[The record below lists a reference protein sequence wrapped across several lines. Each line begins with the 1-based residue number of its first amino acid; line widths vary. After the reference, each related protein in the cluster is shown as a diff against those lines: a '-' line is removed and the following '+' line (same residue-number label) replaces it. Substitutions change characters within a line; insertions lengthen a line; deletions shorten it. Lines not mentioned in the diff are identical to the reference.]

1 VSMPNGMGSG
11 RQSSPTPTDKGT
23 LLTSAIFK
31 VEAEGKSVT
40 FSELT
45 GIVSEVEQSEYME
58 AGAVGPMFSR
68 HFGKTK
74 PPTVT
79 LKRALRTDGDNTWVW
94 AWHQLARQGISVGGY
109 KDCTLKLYAPGD
121 DPNGAGSMSYQLVN
135 AWPAKVEVAG
145 MKAGS
150 TEVVIQTLTLMCDE
164 IFDPNA
170 S

>member
-1 VSMPNGMGSG
+1 MTIGTG
-11 RQSSPTPTDKGT
+11 RQTAPTPEEKKV

-31 VEAEGKSVT
+31 VEAEGKSVS

-58 AGAVGPMFSR
+58 AGAVGALFSR

-79 LKRALRTDGDNTWVW
+79 LKRAMRTGEDNTWVW
-94 AWHQLARQGISVGGY
+94 AWHQLARAGTAVGGY
-109 KDCTLKLYAPGD
+109 KDCVLKLYAPGD
-121 DPNGAGSMSYQLVN
+121 APDGPGSMSYMLVN
-135 AWPAKVEVAG
+135 AWPAKVEIAG